1 MGFASVAAKNK
12 TLLWDST
19 NSVAVGTATN
29 TNRWEGAQSSSSLN
43 SHVCV
48 YVSSWSPPPQVHR
61 DREGPASVSQSEMLL
76 PGAVPSRVLSCD
88 RWWRQPGSPSQ
99 TGRCSGSIQVLLPR
113 ALQCWGCCWDGS
125 ESEAPDLAVHH
136 FRLCQDQAEQTS
148 LQYGRL
154 FASLGC

>member
-1 MGFASVAAKNK
+1 MGFASVAAENK

-99 TGRCSGSIQVLLPR
+99 TEG
-113 ALQCWGCCWDGS
+113 ALAASKSC
-125 ESEAPDLAVHH
+125 
-136 FRLCQDQAEQTS
+136 
-148 LQYGRL
+148 
-154 FASLGC
+154 SLGPSSVEDAAGMAAKARRQI